1 MKNLM
6 KLIVIT
12 ALTALLLCMVI
23 TCASADEKIY
33 TSPVFRLPKDKLEEW
48 AETQPDVPEGEE
60 EPEEPEEDEATGDTE
75 TDEPQ
80 GETGEMQDETGEP
93 QTDESG
99 APVQPKR
106 EVRISSSQ
114 GKIVKKNEFITLS
127 SKLIGF
133 SDDEV
138 LTFQWQVDRGDGLG
152 WVDVEG
158 ATGETYKY
166 SANEETITYKWR
178 LIVNV
183 EE

>member
-12 ALTALLLCMVI
+12 AVTALLLCMVI

-114 GKIVKKNEFITLS
+114 GKIVKKNEFITLT

-166 SANEETITYKWR
+166 SANEETIAYKWR

>member
-33 TSPVFRLPKDKLEEW
+33 TSPVFRLPKDKLEQW

-60 EPEEPEEDEATGDTE
+60 EPEEPEEDETTGDTE

-80 GETGEMQDETGEP
+80 DETGEPQDETGEP

-114 GKIVKKNEFITLS
+114 GKIVKKNEFITLT

-158 ATGETYKY
+158 ATGDTYKY

>member
-114 GKIVKKNEFITLS
+114 GKIVKKNEFITLT

>member
-1 MKNLM
+1 MKNLK

-12 ALTALLLCMVI
+12 VLTALLLCMVI
-23 TCASADEKIY
+23 TCASADERIY
-33 TSPVFRLPKDKLEEW
+33 TSPAFRLPKDKLEEW
-48 AETQPDVPEGEE
+48 AEGQPETPD
-60 EPEEPEEDEATGDTE
+60 EPEETEEPDEDDTTGDTE
-75 TDEPQ
+75 TVEPQ
-80 GETGEMQDETGEP
+80 EETGEP
-93 QTDESG
+93 RTDDSGEPAQT
-99 APVQPKR
+99 KR
-106 EVRISSSQ
+106 EVRIYSSQ
-114 GKIVKKNEFITLS
+114 GKVVKKNDFINLT

-166 SANEETITYKWR
+166 SANAETITYKWR